1 MTQSKKYI
9 CSAVASVLLIAS
21 HAVAQAQTTEPKKD
35 ATNDTAMN
43 VVKFEQIIPEDAWL
57 VLGIDDIANTRQRWS
72 ATPIGKW
79 LQSDAVQALIRD
91 DLEASLK
98 KNKARL
104 QELGL
109 EEDAWSWPHSAGI
122 AFYIVHDQEL
132 DADLPHFILSGVWNE
147 NADKVDAIFEAVFAE
162 MQKKTVGSVSN
173 IDIHGKSG
181 IAIHVKDNEFSPN
194 KRRRGRGGNSFVPEG
209 ALDHIET
216 LYFVR
221 DGNHFLLG
229 SVKED
234 LEEALG
240 VYAGTAR
247 KSVADSM
254 DFKKTLDSVGR
265 GDGWMVMLTSALH
278 KVAGAGGPQVE
289 LVQPYLQTL
298 FGDVHG
304 YGFSLS
310 SDAPGAQFQMLSSII
325 IDGDRQG
332 LLAFPNPAKSASPP
346 PAFVSNGATG
356 YGTINLQ
363 FGEVMKLVESMVA
376 SLPEEMSA
384 DFDATLQQYG
394 PDLSKAFARLGPDMH
409 IVSRKGRANFE
420 LKDESKKSDSS
431 DTATGSIY
439 AIRCADEQA
448 LTSLLNLFMSQGG
461 FETRDFNGNT
471 IFEDKSRESC
481 CGFGGGWFFLG
492 KSVFV
497 EECLRSVG
505 GGSKNG
511 TLAETRECQQVL
523 ADLGSNPVL
532 CWGYMDMLISFD
544 ADEKQKSKQGPSVA
558 ASYDSNDEV
567 FMNKLGVDVPI
578 DPFFNLLRD
587 EKQGWKTAFGPSV
600 FSMTQESSSLITKI
614 RLLPPT
620 TP

>member
-1 MTQSKKYI
+1 MNHPKKYFLAA
-9 CSAVASVLLIAS
+9 SAIVLLIVGNAAAQAQAQEPVKDVAKEVAS
-21 HAVAQAQTTEPKKD
+21 HA
-35 ATNDTAMN
+35 
-43 VVKFEQIIPEDAWL
+43 VKFEQIVPQDAWL
-57 VLGIDDIANTRQRWS
+57 VMGIDDIDNTRQRWG

-79 LQSDAVQALIRD
+79 LQSDAVQALMKD
-91 DLEASLK
+91 GLEASLK
-98 KNKARL
+98 KNKERL

-109 EEDAWSWPHSAGI
+109 QEDAWSWPHSAGI
-122 AFYIVHDQEL
+122 GFYIVHDQDL
-132 DADLPHFILSGVWNE
+132 DADLPHFIMSGVWTE
-147 NADKVDAIFEAVFAE
+147 NADKVNAIFEAVLAE
-162 MQKKTVGSVSN
+162 MQKKTPGSVSN
-173 IDIHGKSG
+173 VDIGGKSAK
-181 IAIHVKDNEFSPN
+181 AISVIDNELAPK

-247 KSVADSM
+247 KSVADSV
-254 DFKKTLDSVGR
+254 DFKKTMDSVGR
-265 GDGWMVMLTSALH
+265 GDGWMVMLTSVLH

-289 LVQPYLQTL
+289 LIQPYLQTL

-310 SDAPGAQFQMLSSII
+310 SEAPGAQFQLLSSIV
-325 IDGDRQG
+325 IDGDRMG
-332 LLAFPNPAKSASPP
+332 LLALPNPAQSPSAP
-346 PAFVSNGATG
+346 PAFVANDANG
-356 YGTINLQ
+356 YGTVNLQ
-363 FGEVMKLVESMVA
+363 FGQVMKLIESMVA
-376 SLPEEMSA
+376 SLPEELSA
-384 DFDATLQQYG
+384 NFDATLQQYG

-409 IVSRKGRANFE
+409 IVSRKARANVE
-420 LKDESKKSDSS
+420 LKKSESS
-431 DTATGSIY
+431 DAASGSIY

-481 CGFGGGWFFLG
+481 CGFGGGWFFMG

-497 EECLRSVG
+497 EECLRSMG
-505 GGSKNG
+505 GAIQSG
-511 TLAETRECQQVL
+511 TLAETRECKQVL
-523 ADLGSNPVL
+523 ADLGSTPVL

-544 ADEKQKSKQGPSVA
+544 EDKKSKSNRGSSVA
-558 ASYDSNDEV
+558 ASYDSNDQAI
-567 FMNKLGVDVPI
+567 MNQVGVDIPT
-578 DPFFNLLRD
+578 DPFLDLLRD

-620 TP
+620 AP